1 MRRLTRTEL
10 AVAMLQ
16 IGAARAKN
24 LTVSEFESAR
34 VHIDFIFDDLVTA
47 IKNGMP
53 RADAISIVAV
63 YAQVSRKVAGDI
75 LCKRLRQAGLIE
87 AKEQAKPEKEEKSN
101 PATALASVAVKP
113 LPIPTSA
120 CAELKQE
127 QPGFSVGIKI
137 GSNFAG
143 VDDVG
148 RQAEQEREAR
158 RKSLANLESMEEKY
172 GSPDKF
178 K

>member
-1 MRRLTRTEL
+1 M
-10 AVAMLQ
+10 
-16 IGAARAKN
+16 
-24 LTVSEFESAR
+24 
-34 VHIDFIFDDLVTA
+34 
-47 IKNGMP
+47 
-53 RADAISIVAV
+53 SI
-63 YAQVSRKVAGDI
+63 QSGEKQKV
-75 LCKRLRQAGLIE
+75 
-87 AKEQAKPEKEEKSN
+87 KSSS
-101 PATALASVAVKP
+101 ATALA
-113 LPIPTSA
+113 PIADEPSPTPTSA

-148 RQAEQEREAR
+148 RQAEQERAAR

>member
-101 PATALASVAVKP
+101 PATAAVKP

>member
-87 AKEQAKPEKEEKSN
+87 AKEQAKPEKKEKSN
-101 PATALASVAVKP
+101 PATAAVKP

-120 CAELKQE
+120 CAELKQD